1 MSAEYKVT
9 TGIYTRKYQAK
20 NIWEVS
26 GACVEKQRKFGK
38 VLQLALNSVYM
49 LKESDIYYREA
60 PVGLEAHLPL
70 APSMSTRCSTAR
82 FKKICNRLLDEKL
95 QAIRDLQFG
104 GLLALNCTKVRHNIC
119 LFLIQHF
126 NVGFK
131 QIEFSP
137 HEHYVVT
144 TINMTL
150 IFGLPTKERIL
161 QETSTSSE
169 HQFGT
174 IRACEEK
181 LLNLPIGKEFR

>member
-1 MSAEYKVT
+1 
-9 TGIYTRKYQAK
+9 
-20 NIWEVS
+20 
-26 GACVEKQRKFGK
+26 
-38 VLQLALNSVYM
+38 
-49 LKESDIYYREA
+49 
-60 PVGLEAHLPL
+60 
-70 APSMSTRCSTAR
+70 MSTRCSTAR

>member
-1 MSAEYKVT
+1 
-9 TGIYTRKYQAK
+9 
-20 NIWEVS
+20 
-26 GACVEKQRKFGK
+26 
-38 VLQLALNSVYM
+38 
-49 LKESDIYYREA
+49 
-60 PVGLEAHLPL
+60 
-70 APSMSTRCSTAR
+70 MSTRCSTAR

-144 TINMTL
+144 TINVTL

-174 IRACEEK
+174 IQA
-181 LLNLPIGKEFR
+181 LPLASAWTNELIKQRLVIEIREGPMRSPTAETNVEHKINVEP